1 MTIEF
6 VARFIL
12 ALEALACLW
21 LGRWAWREGEN
32 QGVLFRAVGPLLGC
46 AAAAV
51 IVYGIVQS

>member
-1 MTIEF
+1 MAIEF

-21 LGRWAWREGEN
+21 LGRRAWQEAENEGIL
-32 QGVLFRAVGPLLGC
+32 VRVVGPLLGC

-51 IVYGIVQS
+51 IVYAIVQP